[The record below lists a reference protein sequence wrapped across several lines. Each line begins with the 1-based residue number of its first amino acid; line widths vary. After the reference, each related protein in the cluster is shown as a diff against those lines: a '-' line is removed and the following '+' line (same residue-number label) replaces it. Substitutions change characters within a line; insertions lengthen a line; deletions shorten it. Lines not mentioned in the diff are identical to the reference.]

1 MYENRKDYFSNY
13 RKLNKSNAN
22 KREKERRKTD
32 LMFYTKRKI
41 KDCLRSA
48 FLRKYKTNPDKYDN
62 ILQCTYSYFRQH
74 LLKTFKNNYGRE
86 LLEEDY
92 VAIDHI
98 IPLNE
103 ANSIDD
109 LYNMSNYKNLQLL
122 LYKDNNKK
130 GTKLNWKII

>member
-1 MYENRKDYFSNY
+1 MI
-13 RKLNKSNAN
+13 KLLN
-22 KREKERRKTD
+22 
-32 LMFYTKRKI
+32 
-41 KDCLRSA
+41 
-48 FLRKYKTNPDKYDN
+48 
-62 ILQCTYSYFRQH
+62 
-74 LLKTFKNNYGRE
+74 
-86 LLEEDY
+86 Y